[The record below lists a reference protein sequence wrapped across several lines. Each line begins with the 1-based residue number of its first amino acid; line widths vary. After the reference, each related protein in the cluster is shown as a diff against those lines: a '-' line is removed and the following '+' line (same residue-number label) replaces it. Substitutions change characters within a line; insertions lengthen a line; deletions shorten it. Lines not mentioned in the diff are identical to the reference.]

1 MGSPLWK
8 HWDAEL
14 PADHAA
20 RMIDAF
26 VNGLDRSSL
35 QASYLG
41 VGSLA
46 HNPDLML
53 KIVLYETLQGRLSP
67 AEWARDVLDSK
78 ALQWLGQGITPSR
91 SALYTFRDR
100 LSQPVFDMHAKAI
113 QQAMAEGFT
122 TAEKAVLDGTSARS
136 CASRHQLVN
145 EEKLTKRL
153 QELNAAVE
161 KDAAGQ
167 PIESEPYWMAAT
179 PNGRR
184 VQLQRYRRAGDELA
198 DRLAKNEERPK
209 DKQLP
214 RKKVK
219 VSVTDPEAPLGRD
232 KEKVFGPM
240 YTAQVVVDTASLL
253 ILSFQVF
260 AQPTDAGTLAPMLDR
275 TRDVT
280 GTMVIQISTDA
291 GYVSLLDLQ
300 ECQAR
305 NVRLVGPVGENDFT
319 EQKRAEAG
327 PPRIGKDQF
336 QWLPEE
342 KTYRCPEGHRL
353 DYKGKEQ
360 KRRRDD
366 NTVVQHRY
374 HCPAEHCRGCP
385 LRELC
390 VKNPE
395 SGRTVKRL
403 EGEEIIDAH
412 KEYMKTDEAK
422 AANRL
427 RGSVIERCFGDAK
440 KHRHLRCLHGY
451 GLKRAKAEVGLVILV
466 QTALTLAR
474 LRKNVVNP
482 RENAA

>member
-1 MGSPLWK
+1 
-8 HWDAEL
+8 
-14 PADHAA
+14 
-20 RMIDAF
+20 MIDAF
-26 VNGLDRSSL
+26 VNGLDRTSL

-46 HNPDLML
+46 HNPDLVL
-53 KIVLYETLQGRLSP
+53 KIVLYETSQGRLSP
-67 AEWARDVLDSK
+67 AEWARDVGDSI
-78 ALQWLGQGITPSR
+78 ALRWLGQGIKPSR
-91 SALYTFRDR
+91 SALYAFRDR
-100 LSQPVFDMHAKAI
+100 LSQPVFDMHARAI
-113 QQAMAEGFT
+113 QQAIAEGLT
-122 TAEKAVLDGTSARS
+122 AAEKAVLDGTSARS

-153 QELNAAVE
+153 QELNAAAE

-179 PNGRR
+179 PNGRQA
-184 VQLQRYRRAGDELA
+184 QLERYRRAGDELA

-219 VSVTDPEAPLGRD
+219 VSVTDPEAPLGLD
-232 KEKVFGPM
+232 KEKVFCPM
-240 YTAQVVVDTASLL
+240 YTAEFVVDTASLL
-253 ILSFQVF
+253 ILSFDVF
-260 AQPTDAGTLAPMLDR
+260 PQATDAGTLAPMLDR
-275 TRDVT
+275 TQEVT
-280 GTMVIQISTDA
+280 GTMVIQIGTDA

-300 ECQAR
+300 ECRER

-319 EQKRAEAG
+319 EQKRAQAG

-336 QWLPEE
+336 QWLPDE
-342 KTYRCPEGHRL
+342 KTYRCPQGHRL
-353 DYKGKEQ
+353 DYKGNERKP
-360 KRRRDD
+360 RRDG

-374 HCPAEHCRGCP
+374 HCPPEHCCACP
-385 LRELC
+385 LRDRC

-395 SGRTVKRL
+395 KGRTVKRL
-403 EGEEIIDAH
+403 EGEEIIEAH

-440 KHRHLRCLHGY
+440 KHRDLRCLHGR
-451 GLKRAKAEVGLVILV
+451 GLKRAKAEVGLVVLV

-474 LRKNVVNP
+474 LRKNAVNP

>member
-1 MGSPLWK
+1 MDLD
-8 HWDAEL
+8 H
-14 PADHAA
+14 PA
-20 RMIDAF
+20 RIIDAF
-26 VNGLDRSSL
+26 VNGLDRTSL

-53 KIVLYETLQGRLSP
+53 KIALYETSQGRLSP
-67 AEWARDVLDSK
+67 AEWARDVKDSK
-78 ALQWLGQGITPSR
+78 ALEWLGQGIKPSR
-91 SALYTFRDR
+91 SALYAFRDR
-100 LSQPVFDMHAKAI
+100 LSQPVFDMHAQAI
-113 QQAMAEGFT
+113 QQAMAEGLT
-122 TAEKAVLDGTSARS
+122 AAEKAVLDGTSVRS

-153 QELNAAVE
+153 QELSAAVE

-167 PIESEPYWMAAT
+167 PIESQPYWMAAT
-179 PNGRR
+179 PIGRQA
-184 VQLQRYRRAGDELA
+184 QLERYRRAGDELA

-219 VSVTDPEAPLGRD
+219 VSVTDPEAPLGLD
-232 KEKVFGPM
+232 KEKVFCPM
-240 YTAQVVVDTASLL
+240 YTAEFVVDTASLL
-253 ILSFQVF
+253 ILSFDVF
-260 AQPTDAGTLAPMLDR
+260 PQATDAGTLAPMLDR
-275 TRDVT
+275 TQEVT
-280 GTMVIQISTDA
+280 GTMVIQIGTDA

-300 ECQAR
+300 ECQKR

-342 KTYRCPEGHRL
+342 KTYRCPQGHRL
-353 DYKGKEQ
+353 DYKGNER
-360 KRRRDD
+360 KRRRDG

-374 HCPAEHCRGCP
+374 HCPPEHCCACP
-385 LRELC
+385 LRDRC
-390 VKNPE
+390 VKNPQK
-395 SGRTVKRL
+395 GRTVKRL
-403 EGEEIIDAH
+403 EGEEIIEAH
-412 KEYMKTDEAK
+412 KENMKTDEAK
-422 AANRL
+422 ATNRL

-440 KHRHLRCLHGY
+440 RHRDLYCLHGR
-451 GLKRAKAEVGLVILV
+451 GLKRAKAEVGLVVLV

-474 LRKNVVNP
+474 LRKNAVNS

>member
-1 MGSPLWK
+1 LWK
-8 HWDAEL
+8 QRDAEL
-14 PADHAA
+14 AVDHPA

-26 VNGLDRSSL
+26 VNGLDRTSL

-78 ALQWLGQGITPSR
+78 ALQWLGQGIKPSR

-122 TAEKAVLDGTSARS
+122 TAESAVLDGTSARS

-179 PNGRR
+179 PNGRQA
-184 VQLQRYRRAGDELA
+184 QLERYRRAGDELA
-198 DRLAKNEERPK
+198 HRLAKNEERPK

-219 VSVTDPEAPLGRD
+219 VSVTDPEAPLGLD
-232 KEKVFGPM
+232 KEKVFCPM
-240 YTAQVVVDTASLL
+240 YTAEFVVDTASLL

-260 AQPTDAGTLAPMLDR
+260 AQATDAGTLAPMLDR

-280 GTMVIQISTDA
+280 GTMVFQIGTDA

-300 ECQAR
+300 ECQER

-342 KTYRCPEGHRL
+342 KTYRCPQGHRL
-353 DYKGKEQ
+353 DYKGNERKQ
-360 KRRRDD
+360 RRDD

-374 HCPAEHCRGCP
+374 HCPPEHCCACP
-385 LRELC
+385 LRERC
-390 VKNPE
+390 VRNPE
-395 SGRTVKRL
+395 KGRTVKRL
-403 EGEEIIDAH
+403 EGEEIIEAH
-412 KEYMKTDEAK
+412 REYMKTDEAK
-422 AANRL
+422 AANRV

-440 KHRHLRCLHGY
+440 RHRDLRCLHGR
-451 GLKRAKAEVGLVILV
+451 GLKRAKAEVGLVVLV

-474 LRKNVVNP
+474 LRKNAVNP

>member
-1 MGSPLWK
+1 MAVD
-8 HWDAEL
+8 H
-14 PADHAA
+14 PA
-20 RMIDAF
+20 RIIDAF
-26 VNGLDRSSL
+26 VNGLDRTSL
-35 QASYLG
+35 QATYLG

-67 AEWARDVLDSK
+67 AEWARDVRDSK
-78 ALQWLGQGITPSR
+78 ALGWLGQGIKPSR
-91 SALYTFRDR
+91 SALYAFRDR
-100 LSQPVFDMHAKAI
+100 LSQPVFDMHAQAI
-113 QQAMAEGFT
+113 RQAMAEGLT
-122 TAEKAVLDGTSARS
+122 AAEKAVLDGTSARS

-179 PNGRR
+179 PNGRQA
-184 VQLQRYRRAGDELA
+184 QLERYRRAGDELA
-198 DRLAKNEERPK
+198 DRLAKNQERPK

-219 VSVTDPEAPLGRD
+219 VSVTDPEAPLGLD
-232 KEKVFGPM
+232 KEKVFCPM
-240 YTAQVVVDTASLL
+240 YTAEFVVDTASLL

-260 AQPTDAGTLAPMLDR
+260 AQATDAGTLAPMLDR
-275 TRDVT
+275 TQEVT

-300 ECQAR
+300 ECQER
-305 NVRLVGPVGENDFT
+305 NVCLVGPVGENNFT
-319 EQKRAEAG
+319 EKKRAEAG

-342 KTYRCPEGHRL
+342 QTYRCPKGHRL
-353 DYKGKEQ
+353 THEGKEQ

-366 NTVVQHRY
+366 NEVTQHRY
-374 HCPAEHCRGCP
+374 RCPAEHCRSCP
-385 LRELC
+385 LRERC

-395 SGRTVKRL
+395 KGRTVKRL
-403 EGEEIIDAH
+403 EGEELIEAH
-412 KEYMKTDEAK
+412 KEWMKTDEAK

-440 KHRHLRCLHGY
+440 KHRDLRCLHGY

-474 LRKNVVNP
+474 LRKNAVTP